1 MTCRCWWS
9 CSIGKNGREPRTD
22 GPIWYWPGSA
32 SFAETIQV
40 LARRKSSRRSSYRL
54 RLFFLSFYPRRL
66 IIDPRW
72 PNPWRLCNC
81 KNSAKIAPPF
91 FVKKQEEEMR
101 EGGDNKKRWPQTE
114 QRERERGKN
123 GFTVGHASVSH
134 GGRFD
139 GTFWPW
145 GINSIDS
152 ITVRA
157 TRANKRRREKKENLW
172 AGRCFFWCNTSFIST
187 CLNGPTIRDR
197 TESICKRGKTRNRIA
212 GYHMTS
218 DSFWKK
224 KKKNHFPFFHL
235 QKAASALPHPFS
247 GPGHLSSD
255 RRATFLNARHSIC
268 SSTLLRWNH

>member
-40 LARRKSSRRSSYRL
+40 LARRKSSRHSSYRL

-157 TRANKRRREKKENLW
+157 TRANKRRREKRRTY
-172 AGRCFFWCNTSFIST
+172 GRDVVSFGVTRVLFPPAWMGRQLEIEPSLYAKGGKQET
-187 CLNGPTIRDR
+187 GLLVTIWPPIHF
-197 TESICKRGKTRNRIA
+197 E
-212 GYHMTS
+212 
-218 DSFWKK
+218 KK
-224 KKKNHFPFFHL
+224 K
-235 QKAASALPHPFS
+235 PFS
-247 GPGHLSSD
+247 FFPSTKSRKRITTSLFRS
-255 RRATFLNARHSIC
+255 RAFVER
-268 SSTLLRWNH
+268 

>member
-114 QRERERGKN
+114 QREREREKRVYSRTRVCVTRRPVWRHLL
-123 GFTVGHASVSH
+123 TVGYQFHWFYNSPRHAS
-134 GGRFD
+134 
-139 GTFWPW
+139 
-145 GINSIDS
+145 
-152 ITVRA
+152 
-157 TRANKRRREKKENLW
+157 K
-172 AGRCFFWCNTSFIST
+172 
-187 CLNGPTIRDR
+187 
-197 TESICKRGKTRNRIA
+197 
-212 GYHMTS
+212 
-218 DSFWKK
+218 
-224 KKKNHFPFFHL
+224 
-235 QKAASALPHPFS
+235 
-247 GPGHLSSD
+247 
-255 RRATFLNARHSIC
+255 
-268 SSTLLRWNH
+268 